1 MMEKID
7 IFGQQIFWVLVFCL
21 QGFSIGPVRTS
32 SDITSESGFF
42 AGLVNAREAK
52 KVSAM

>member
-1 MMEKID
+1 MCVFETY
-7 IFGQQIFWVLVFCL
+7 IFVNCDMKKC
-21 QGFSIGPVRTS
+21 GPVGTS